1 MNVVGIDLGG
11 TNIAAGL
18 VDEKGKILDRA
29 SCSTDSRRPAKEIA
43 ADMAMLVKRLAGADG
58 LAGVGIGVPGFVYGD
73 MVLRCVNL
81 GWWDV
86 DVNKMMHDE
95 GIDCCVRVG
104 NDANCAAL
112 GEYRFGSCRG
122 TRNAVVLT
130 LGTGVGGGI
139 IIDGKLYIGSRGYA
153 AEIGHIPFVFDGIEC
168 PCGAKGC
175 LEQYCS
181 ATALIRMSNE
191 AKSIN
196 GCTYGKITSTKQVM
210 QAVKEG
216 DAEITRAFKTYTR
229 CLAAAVNGLINMFDP
244 DVIALGGGLSNA
256 GDALL
261 VPVID
266 EVKKISCLKEE
277 AFKVK
282 IVTAINGNDAGILGA
297 AALIDNV

>member
-1 MNVVGIDLGG
+1 MYVVGIDLGG

-18 VDEKGKILDRA
+18 ADENGKILDRA
-29 SCSTDSRRPAKEIA
+29 SCSTGSGRPAKEII
-43 ADMAMLVKRLAGADG
+43 ADMAGLVKKLAGTDS
-58 LAGVGIGVPGFVYGD
+58 LAGVGIGVPGFVYGN

-81 GWWDV
+81 GWWDI
-86 DVNKMMHDE
+86 DVNKMMRDE

-112 GEYRFGSCRG
+112 GEYKFGACKG
-122 TRNAVVLT
+122 ARNAVVLT

-139 IIDGKLYIGSRGYA
+139 IIDGKLYVGSRGYA
-153 AEIGHIPFVFDGIEC
+153 AEIGHMPFMADGIAC
-168 PCGAKGC
+168 PCGGKGC

-191 AKSIN
+191 AKSMN
-196 GCTYGKITSTKQVM
+196 GCTYDKITSTKQVM

-216 DAEITRAFKTYTR
+216 DSEITGAFETYIR
-229 CLAAAVNGLINMFDP
+229 YLATAVNGLINIFDP
-244 DVIALGGGLSNA
+244 DVVALGGGLSNA

-261 VPVID
+261 IPVID
-266 EVKKISCLKEE
+266 GVKKISCLKGD

-282 IVTAINGNDAGILGA
+282 IVTAANGNDAGILGA